1 MIEPLNVKDPNSYQC
16 LVYSYQAGHGHLG
29 IKINKIDDYY
39 ENNHFELDFGDV
51 MYFSGPFVWKGINL
65 EEGPLEECISI
76 ISSFSSINL
85 ADKKFLEQYH
95 LYKLRTVD
103 GFVIKIVAKY
113 VLKQGSSSNAV
124 SE

>member
-1 MIEPLNVKDPNSYQC
+1 MIDLLNVKDPNSYQC
-16 LVYSYQAGHGHLG
+16 LVYSYQAGHGHLE
-29 IKINKIDDYY
+29 IKIIKMDDYY

-51 MYFSGPFVWKGINL
+51 MYFSGPLVWKGINL
-65 EEGPLEECISI
+65 EEGPLEECISL

-103 GFVIKIVAKY
+103 DVVIKIIAK
-113 VLKQGSSSNAV
+113 VFLKQGLSSNAV
-124 SE
+124 NE